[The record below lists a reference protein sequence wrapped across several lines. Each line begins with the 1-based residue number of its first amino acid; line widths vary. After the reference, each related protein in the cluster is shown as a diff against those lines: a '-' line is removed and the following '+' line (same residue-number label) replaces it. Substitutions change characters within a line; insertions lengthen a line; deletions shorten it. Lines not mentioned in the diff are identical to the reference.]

1 MFLKDQNYFAFGER
15 NIQAVTLEQ
24 SYMREMTTK
33 CKKPP
38 WPSAFWN
45 CKVAI
50 VLLSLR
56 VKVYDCI
63 LYSQKYQPTGV

>member
-38 WPSAFWN
+38 
-45 CKVAI
+45 
-50 VLLSLR
+50 
-56 VKVYDCI
+56 
-63 LYSQKYQPTGV
+63 